1 MEKREEM
8 LTEMLG
14 EKGQDALQMIRRMER
29 LQRLM
34 GTPNQE
40 KHANIVSV
48 EKGSFRSDKEE
59 MITAALPFLDRE
71 YQKEVY
77 VMVRLMEMRRVL
89 QGDLLELR
97 EKQELPAELRRRQ
110 MLGTIQPYLGQEERQ
125 QLEQIVKIMDVKT
138 IMGKGF

>member
-1 MEKREEM
+1 MKKREEM

-34 GTPNQE
+34 GTPKQE
-40 KHANIVSV
+40 NHTNIISV

-77 VMVRLMEMRRVL
+77 VMVRLMEMRRML

-125 QLEQIVKIMDVKT
+125 QLEQIVKIMDVKA

>member
-8 LTEMLG
+8 LKAILG

-34 GTPNQE
+34 GTSNQE

-48 EKGSFRSDKEE
+48 EKSSFRSSKEE
-59 MITAALPFLDRE
+59 MIAAAIPFLDQQF
-71 YQKEVY
+71 QKEIY

-89 QGDLLELR
+89 QGELLETR

-110 MLGTIQPYLGQEERQ
+110 MPGTIQPYLGQEERQ

-138 IMGKGF
+138 IMGKGL

>member
-48 EKGSFRSDKEE
+48 EKGSFRSSKEE
-59 MITAALPFLDRE
+59 MITAAIPFLDQKF
-71 YQKEVY
+71 QKEIY

-89 QGDLLELR
+89 QGELLEIR
-97 EKQELPAELRRRQ
+97 EKQELPVEVRRRQ
-110 MLGTIQPYLGQEERQ
+110 MLGAIQPYLGQEEQQ

-138 IMGKGF
+138 IVGKGL

>member
-34 GTPNQE
+34 GTPKQE
-40 KHANIVSV
+40 NHTNIVSV

-110 MLGTIQPYLGQEERQ
+110 MLGMSEEQTLLLFRYIW
-125 QLEQIVKIMDVKT
+125 LLFLMA
-138 IMGKGF
+138 

>member
-1 MEKREEM
+1 MEKREEI
-8 LTEMLG
+8 LKAMLG

-34 GTPNQE
+34 GTSNQE
-40 KHANIVSV
+40 KHANIVSA
-48 EKGSFRSDKEE
+48 EKGSFRSSKEE
-59 MITAALPFLDRE
+59 MITAAIPFLDRAF
-71 YQKEVY
+71 QKEIY

-110 MLGTIQPYLGQEERQ
+110 MLGAIQPYMGQEERQ

>member
-34 GTPNQE
+34 GTPKQE
-40 KHANIVSV
+40 NHTNIISV

>member
-34 GTPNQE
+34 GTPKPE

-48 EKGSFRSDKEE
+48 EKGSFRSSKEE
-59 MITAALPFLDRE
+59 MITAAIPFLDQQF
-71 YQKEVY
+71 QKEIY

-89 QGDLLELR
+89 QGELLETR
-97 EKQELPAELRRRQ
+97 EKQELPAEVRRRQ
-110 MLGTIQPYLGQEERQ
+110 MLGAIQPYMGQEERQ

-138 IMGKGF
+138 IMGKGI

>member
-8 LTEMLG
+8 LKAMLG

-34 GTPNQE
+34 GTPKQE
-40 KHANIVSV
+40 KHTNIVSA
-48 EKGSFRSDKEE
+48 EKGSFRSSKEE
-59 MITAALPFLDRE
+59 MITAAIPFLDME
-71 YQKEVY
+71 FQKGIY

-125 QLEQIVKIMDVKT
+125 QLERIVKIMDVKT

>member
-1 MEKREEM
+1 MEKREEI
-8 LTEMLG
+8 LKAMLG
-14 EKGQDALQMIRRMER
+14 EKGQDALQMIQRMER

-48 EKGSFRSDKEE
+48 EKSSFRSSKEE
-59 MITAALPFLDRE
+59 MITAAIPFLDME
-71 YQKEVY
+71 FQKGIY

-89 QGDLLELR
+89 QGELLEIR
-97 EKQELPAELRRRQ
+97 EKQELPAEVRRRQ
-110 MLGTIQPYLGQEERQ
+110 MLGAIQPFLGQEEQQ

-138 IMGKGF
+138 IMGKGL

>member
-34 GTPNQE
+34 GTPKQE
-40 KHANIVSV
+40 NHTNIVSV

>member
-34 GTPNQE
+34 GTPKQE
-40 KHANIVSV
+40 NHTNIISV

-138 IMGKGF
+138 IMGKGI

>member
-34 GTPNQE
+34 GTPKQE
-40 KHANIVSV
+40 NHTNIVSV

-125 QLEQIVKIMDVKT
+125 QLERIVKIMDVKT

>member
-8 LTEMLG
+8 LKAMLG

-34 GTPNQE
+34 GTPKQE

-48 EKGSFRSDKEE
+48 EKSSFRSSKEE
-59 MITAALPFLDRE
+59 MIAAAIPFLDQQF
-71 YQKEVY
+71 QKEIY

-89 QGDLLELR
+89 QGELLEIR
-97 EKQELPAELRRRQ
+97 EKQELPAEVRRRQ
-110 MLGTIQPYLGQEERQ
+110 MLGAIQPFLGQDERQ

>member
-34 GTPNQE
+34 GTPKQE
-40 KHANIVSV
+40 NHTNIISV

-89 QGDLLELR
+89 QGELLEMR
-97 EKQELPAELRRRQ
+97 EKQELPAEDRRRQ
-110 MLGTIQPYLGQEERQ
+110 MLGAIQPYLGQEERQ

-138 IMGKGF
+138 IMGKGL

>member
-1 MEKREEM
+1 MEKREEILKAM
-8 LTEMLG
+8 RG
-14 EKGQDALQMIRRMER
+14 ENWQDALQMIRRMER

-34 GTPNQE
+34 GTPKQE
-40 KHANIVSV
+40 NHTNIVSV

-110 MLGTIQPYLGQEERQ
+110 MPGTIQPYLGQEERQ

>member
-34 GTPNQE
+34 GTSNQE

-48 EKGSFRSDKEE
+48 EKESFRSDKEE

>member
-1 MEKREEM
+1 
-8 LTEMLG
+8 MLG

-34 GTPNQE
+34 GTPKPE

-97 EKQELPAELRRRQ
+97 AKQELPAELRRRQ
-110 MLGTIQPYLGQEERQ
+110 MLGTIQPNLGQEERQ
-125 QLEQIVKIMDVKT
+125 QLEQIIARMNPAQLAQLT
-138 IMGKGF
+138 NIAAAMA

>member
-34 GTPNQE
+34 GTPKQENQT
-40 KHANIVSV
+40 NIISV